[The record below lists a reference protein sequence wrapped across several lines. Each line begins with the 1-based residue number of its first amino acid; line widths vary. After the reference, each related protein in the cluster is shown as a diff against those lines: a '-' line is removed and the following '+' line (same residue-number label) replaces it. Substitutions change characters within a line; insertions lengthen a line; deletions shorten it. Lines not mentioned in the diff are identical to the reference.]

1 MIYIHNIYLQ
11 ILAYFISEIFL
22 QSDLF
27 LNCRLPLRI
36 LDHFSTCGSA
46 KTKFT
51 QEYMMVLDARRELDK
66 EGWEFMEIGRVNIKL
81 S

>member
-1 MIYIHNIYLQ
+1 
-11 ILAYFISEIFL
+11 
-22 QSDLF
+22 
-27 LNCRLPLRI
+27 LPLRI
-36 LDHFSTCGSA
+36 LDHFSTCGLA

-66 EGWEFMEIGRVNIKL
+66 EGWEFREMGRVNIKL